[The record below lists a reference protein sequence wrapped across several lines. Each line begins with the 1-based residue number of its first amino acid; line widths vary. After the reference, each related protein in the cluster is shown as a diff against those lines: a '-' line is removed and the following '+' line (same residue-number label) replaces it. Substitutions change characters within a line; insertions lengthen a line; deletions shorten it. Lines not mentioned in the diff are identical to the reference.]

1 MATQPLSPRQ
11 KMINMMYLVLI
22 ALLALN
28 VSREIL
34 KSFYLFELSYINAN
48 ASAENRNNEL
58 INAFKAKM
66 ENPKAR
72 ARTEQWYQLALQTR
86 NISKQFCQYVE
97 SVKADIVKEGG
108 GRELPEPKS
117 STTPELKKP
126 DDMEAHAHY
135 FIEEGLGNGK
145 ILQKRINDTRVQ
157 LSNILLKARNGVT
170 VAAAVENASQLKA
183 IDPPQSALSKTT
195 WVSQYLE
202 NAPLA
207 SVVTLLTKTQHDCK
221 ALESEVLAVLSE
233 NINISTLTNDAQ
245 MAMIIPEQSAVM
257 SGEMFKARVALVTYD
272 SKTASRML
280 VNGQPITVQ
289 NGVGTIAIPAQG
301 SGSHTLKA
309 QIESIDPA
317 TGNPVFVTSP
327 VLEWQSYQSSATI
340 SADNMNVLFAG
351 LDNPVSVSVPGI
363 TPENTFVSA
372 TNGIQIK
379 SLGKGKYMATVTG
392 NAKEGAVIVKA
403 KMQDGSI
410 KQMGQMLY
418 QLRRVPT
425 PKFRFGS
432 LEEGAHEKSVI
443 MAQQNAY
450 AFLEDFYFKGVK
462 YQVVKFHATL
472 VSSKSM
478 LTPDLTVNGSST
490 TQLKSILKSAK
501 SGDFLYI
508 DQIRV
513 NGPNGEISLKNF
525 TLKFK

>member
-1 MATQPLSPRQ
+1 
-11 KMINMMYLVLI
+11 MINMMYLVLI

-48 ASAENRNNEL
+48 TSTEIRNAEL
-58 INAFKAKM
+58 MNAFKSKM
-66 ENPKAR
+66 DNPKAK
-72 ARTEQWYQLALQTR
+72 ARTQQWYQLALQTR
-86 NISKQFCQYVE
+86 NISKQFCAYVE
-97 SVKADIVKEGG
+97 TIKTDIVTKGG
-108 GRELPEPKS
+108 GREVPT
-117 STTPELKKP
+117 STSEKTPELKKP

-135 FIEEGLGNGK
+135 FIDEGLGKGK
-145 ILQKRINDTRVQ
+145 ILQQKINATRLQ
-157 LSNILLKARNGVT
+157 LCQILHTARNGVA
-170 VAAAVENASQLKA
+170 VAAALERSSQLKA
-183 IDPPQSALSKTT
+183 IDPPKSALSSST

-221 ALESEVLAVLSE
+221 VLESEVLAVLSE

-272 SKTASRML
+272 SKTGARML
-280 VNGQPITVQ
+280 VNGQPISVQ
-289 NGVGTIAIPAQG
+289 NGIGSISIPAAG
-301 SGSHTLKA
+301 SGSHSLTA
-309 QIESIDPA
+309 QIESIDPN

-327 VLEWQSYQSSATI
+327 VLEWQSFQASATI

-351 LDNPVSVSVPGI
+351 LDNPMSVSIPGI

-379 SLGKGKYMATVTG
+379 SLGKGKFVANVTG

-418 QLRRVPT
+418 QLRRVPK
-425 PKFRFGS
+425 PKFRLGS
-432 LEEGAHEKSVI
+432 LEEGAYEKSVI

-450 AFLEDFYFKGVK
+450 ALLEDFYFKGVK

-472 VSSKSM
+472 VSPKSI
-478 LTPDLTVNGSST
+478 LTPDQTVVGSST
-490 TQLKSILKSAK
+490 AQLKTLLKSAK
-501 SGDFLYI
+501 SGDYIYI

-513 NGPNGEISLKNF
+513 SGPNGEISLKDF
-525 TLKFK
+525 TLKIK

>member
-1 MATQPLSPRQ
+1 
-11 KMINMMYLVLI
+11 
-22 ALLALN
+22 
-28 VSREIL
+28 
-34 KSFYLFELSYINAN
+34 
-48 ASAENRNNEL
+48 
-58 INAFKAKM
+58 
-66 ENPKAR
+66 
-72 ARTEQWYQLALQTR
+72 
-86 NISKQFCQYVE
+86 
-97 SVKADIVKEGG
+97 
-108 GRELPEPKS
+108 
-117 STTPELKKP
+117 
-126 DDMEAHAHY
+126 MEAHAHY
-135 FIEEGLGNGK
+135 FIDEGLGNGK
-145 ILQKRINDTRVQ
+145 ILQKRINDTRIQ
-157 LSNILLKARNGVT
+157 LSNILLQARNGVT
-170 VAAAVENASQLKA
+170 VAAAVEKSSQLKA

-221 ALESEVLAVLSE
+221 VLESEVLSVLSE

-289 NGVGTIAIPAQG
+289 NGVGTISIPAQG
-301 SGSHTLKA
+301 SGSHALKA

-327 VLEWQSYQSSATI
+327 VLEWQSFQASATI

-351 LDNPVSVSVPGI
+351 LENPVSVSVPGI

-379 SLGKGKYMATVTG
+379 SLGKGKYVATVTG

-432 LEEGAHEKSVI
+432 LEQGTYDKSVI

-472 VSSKSM
+472 VSSKSI
-478 LTPDLTVNGSST
+478 LTPDLSVNGSST
-490 TQLKSILKSAK
+490 TQLKGILKSAK
-501 SGDFLYI
+501 SGDVLCI

-513 NGPNGEISLKNF
+513 SGPNGEVSLKDF